1 MSDKRLYH
9 NVAQKISKLID
20 DGVFLPGSR
29 LPAERDLAE
38 QFGVSRVTIREAQIA
53 LQALGRIEIK
63 TGSGVYVL
71 DGKGAENG
79 GIPDVSAF
87 ELTEARAI
95 FEAEAAALAAT
106 RIDDATLAELD
117 AFIDIM
123 ANSGPED
130 EKGELADR
138 DFHRTI
144 ARASGNKAVSHLIE
158 VMWKMRT
165 DLEPVKVVYKSV
177 CAEDF
182 GARAGEHT
190 QILDALKQRDATS
203 ARRAMRA
210 HFTRL
215 LTSMLDVTE
224 QKELEELRQ
233 KASESRER
241 YLSTSNL

>member
-1 MSDKRLYH
+1 MNDKRLYH
-9 NVAQKISKLID
+9 NVERKIAKLID
-20 DGVFLPGSR
+20 DGMFPPGSR

-71 DGKGAENG
+71 DGKGTQNG
-79 GIPDVSAF
+79 ELPDVSAF

-95 FEAEAAALAAT
+95 FEAEAAGLAAT
-106 RIDDATLAELD
+106 RIDDETLAQLD
-117 AFIDIM
+117 GYIEIM
-123 ANSGPED
+123 ANSGPSD
-130 EKGELADR
+130 EKGELADK
-138 DFHRTI
+138 DFHKTI
-144 ARASGNKAVSHLIE
+144 AHASGNKAVAHVIE

-165 DLEPVKVVYKSV
+165 DLEPVQSVYKSV
-177 CAEDF
+177 CSEDF
-182 GARAGEHT
+182 GARAGEHS
-190 QILDALKQRDATS
+190 QILNALKDRDSSA

-224 QKELEELRQ
+224 KRDLENLRQ
-233 KASESRER
+233 KATESRER
-241 YLSTSNL
+241 YLTSSDQ

>member
-1 MSDKRLYH
+1 MNDKRLYH
-9 NVAQKISKLID
+9 NVARKIAKLID
-20 DGVFLPGSR
+20 DGAFRPGSR

-53 LQALGRIEIK
+53 LQALGQIEIK

-71 DGKGAENG
+71 NGKSAQNG
-79 GIPDVSAF
+79 GLPDASAF

-106 RIDDATLAELD
+106 RIDDETLAELD
-117 AFIDIM
+117 GYIEIM
-123 ANSGPED
+123 ANSGPDD

-138 DFHRTI
+138 DFHKTI
-144 ARASGNKAVSHLIE
+144 ARASGNKAVSHVIDI
-158 VMWKMRT
+158 MWKMRN
-165 DLEPVKVVYKSV
+165 DLEPVRAVYKSV
-177 CAEDF
+177 CSEDF
-182 GARAGEHT
+182 GARAGEHS
-190 QILDALKQRDATS
+190 QILYALKERDPVA

-224 QKELEELRQ
+224 KRDLERLRQ
-233 KASESRER
+233 KATESRER
-241 YLSTSNL
+241 YLRSANL